1 MLCVYRLFMHQVRK
15 PDNLTEAQTVDRL
28 IDLSLDWLIKDSV
41 SC

>member
-1 MLCVYRLFMHQVRK
+1 MHQVRK
-15 PDNLTEAQTVDRL
+15 SDNLTEAQNVDWL